1 MIAFVAA
8 RATVLGPPRLGC
20 VSEGLAPLFRA
31 DIAPTRGAE
40 ANGLSLYWRRREFAA
55 REIEHLQRE
64 IEQDLWRQSTLSH
77 DAPKRHG
84 SSDAENRR
92 QLRRDVHCCL
102 GACF

>member
-1 MIAFVAA
+1 M
-8 RATVLGPPRLGC
+8 LGPTRLGGP
-20 VSEGLAPLFRA
+20 SEHLAPFLGSNTT
-31 DIAPTRGAE
+31 PTSGAE
-40 ANGLSLYWRRREFAA
+40 ANSLPLYWRRREFAA
-55 REIEHLQRE
+55 CEIEHLQRE

-92 QLRRDVHCCL
+92 QLRRDVGACW